1 MSKLFKNLEKFNN
14 KIALIGLDEK
24 KYSYK
29 EILKKVEF
37 IRIFFFIQTN

>member
-14 KIALIGLDEK
+14 NIALIGLDEK

-29 EILKKVEF
+29 FNLF
-37 IRIFFFIQTN
+37 